1 MPRVLFTHSYFYRF
15 DPKQWR
21 MKQPYPPLA
30 TILAAAVLRD
40 RGFDVQ
46 LFDTNLRKSTD
57 ELVEALEHFN
67 PHYLVVYDDAF
78 NYLSKMCLTN
88 MRDAARAMIG
98 KAHAAGCCVIVSGSD
113 ASDHAEKYLSAGA
126 DYVIHGEGEV

>member
-1 MPRVLFTHSYFYRF
+1 MARVLFTHSYFYRL

-30 TILAAAVLRD
+30 TILAAAVIREH
-40 RGFDVQ
+40 GFDVR

-57 ELVEALEHFN
+57 ELRGSLEAFA
-67 PHYLVVYDDAF
+67 PQYLVLYDDAF

-88 MRDAARAMIG
+88 MRDAALAMIAQG
-98 KAHAAGCCVIVSGSD
+98 REAGCCIIVSRSEEHT
-113 ASDHAEKYLSAGA
+113 SELQSR
-126 DYVIHGEGEV
+126 ENL